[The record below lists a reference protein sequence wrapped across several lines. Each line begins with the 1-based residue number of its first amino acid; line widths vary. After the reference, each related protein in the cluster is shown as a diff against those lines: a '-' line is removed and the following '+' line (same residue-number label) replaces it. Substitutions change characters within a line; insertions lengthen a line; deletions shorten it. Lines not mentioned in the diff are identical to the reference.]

1 MFEHV
6 LAIKY
11 CFKAYLISC
20 GIRQSDLTKRCH
32 LQVRQRE
39 EVIKVEIFQLIRQ
52 KAGVKIKSN
61 SIYIDLDLVMLHSSY
76 GLSYSVIDS
85 LTMISS
91 HLFVNIMCDV
101 TGRKLETSYGSFS
114 LFEIPEA

>member
-11 CFKAYLISC
+11 CFKAYLISG
-20 GIRQSDLTKRCH
+20 GIRQSDLTNRCH
-32 LQVRQRE
+32 LQVRQRG
-39 EVIKVEIFQLIRQ
+39 EVIKVEISQLIKYVRRQ
-52 KAGVKIKSN
+52 VSKSKVTV
-61 SIYIDLDLVMLHSSY
+61 DLDLVMLHSSY
-76 GLSYSVIDS
+76 GPSYSVIDS
-85 LTMISS
+85 LALISS